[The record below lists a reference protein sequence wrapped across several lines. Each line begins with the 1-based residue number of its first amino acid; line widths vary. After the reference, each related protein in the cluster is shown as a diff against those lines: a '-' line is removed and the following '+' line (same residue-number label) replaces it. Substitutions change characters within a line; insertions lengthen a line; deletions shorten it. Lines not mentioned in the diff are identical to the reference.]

1 METVKYKIS
10 QAIRYLGDS
19 SFYPFFPLYLSVI
32 LGYKEDTIGL
42 VLMILPLVGMIANI
56 IFSIS
61 AKNINFNRIFMIIM
75 TLIEGILII
84 ILMQVTDL
92 PIIILMVFF

>member
-10 QAIRYLGDS
+10 QAIRYLGIHL
-19 SFYPFFPLYLSVI
+19 FIPFPLYLSVI

-56 IFSIS
+56 ILVFPL
-61 AKNINFNRIFMIIM
+61 KTL
-75 TLIEGILII
+75 TLIESL
-84 ILMQVTDL
+84 
-92 PIIILMVFF
+92 